1 MTGVRNIRRAA
12 NEVVIAG
19 RGAAANVSAVVE
31 RLGATSV
38 TVVTTPSVAASPLL
52 DRIVSAIGADK
63 VTIFSQSRAHTPEST
78 VLDATDAAVSA
89 DALVSLGGSS
99 VVDLTKGVALV
110 LAAGRD
116 FDALRASG
124 PWGSPTLPHIAIP
137 TTLSAAE
144 FTAAAG
150 ITNTERGVKE
160 IYLGASLAPRTVI
173 LDGDLG
179 EYTPRR
185 LWAGTGM
192 KLVADCIEG
201 MLSARATRFT
211 DALLL
216 EALQILLSDLG
227 SHDDADARQRCL
239 EAAHMTLSNLHNV
252 GVGATAALRHQL
264 GGGAGLPHGEASTIV
279 LPHVLRWNGDAARPV
294 LDRIAGR
301 LGVGDANG
309 LIVKIEQSIA
319 ALGLPARLSEVGID
333 ASSLAAVA
341 QHAASEASARRN
353 VRPVDAAGLREILDS
368 AY

>member
-1 MTGVRNIRRAA
+1 MTVVRNIRRAA
-12 NEVVIAG
+12 NEVVITG
-19 RGAAANVSAVVE
+19 RGAAHNVSAVVE
-31 RLGATSV
+31 RLDAVRV

-52 DRIVSAIGADK
+52 DRIVSAIGEDK
-63 VTIFSQSRAHTPEST
+63 VTTFTQSRAHTPEGT
-78 VLDATDAAVSA
+78 VLDAADAARSA
-89 DALVSLGGSS
+89 DVLVSFGGSS

-116 FDALRASG
+116 FDALRAGG
-124 PWGSPTLPHIAIP
+124 PLRSPALPHIAIP

-173 LDGDLG
+173 LDGDLS
-179 EYTPRR
+179 EFTPRR
-185 LWAGTGM
+185 LWSGTGM

-201 MLSARATRFT
+201 MLSTRATHFT

-216 EALQILLSDLG
+216 GALQILLSDLEA
-227 SHDDADARQRCL
+227 HDDADARQRCL

-252 GVGATAALRHQL
+252 GIGATAALRHQL

-301 LGVGDANG
+301 LGTGDANG
-309 LIVKIEQSIA
+309 LIVHIEQTIA
-319 ALGLPARLSEVGID
+319 GLGLPARLNEVGID
-333 ASSLAAVA
+333 GQSLDAIA
-341 QHAASEASARRN
+341 QHAASEASARSN
-353 VRPVDAAGLREILDS
+353 VRPADAAGLREILDL

>member
-1 MTGVRNIRRAA
+1 MTGVRSIRRAA

-19 RGAAANVSAVVE
+19 RGAADNVSAVVE

-63 VTIFSQSRAHTPEST
+63 VTTFTQSRAHTPEKT
-78 VLDATDAAVSA
+78 VLDAADAAESA
-89 DALVSLGGSS
+89 DVLVSLGGSS

-110 LAAGRD
+110 LAGGRD

-124 PWGSPTLPHIAIP
+124 PFRSLTLPHIAIP

-173 LDGDLG
+173 LDGDFG
-179 EYTPRR
+179 EYTPQR

-216 EALQILLSDLG
+216 DALQILLSDLG

-264 GGGAGLPHGEASTIV
+264 GGGAGLPHGEGPDR
-279 LPHVLRWNGDAARPV
+279 PHRTDHRC
-294 LDRIAGR
+294 
-301 LGVGDANG
+301 
-309 LIVKIEQSIA
+309 
-319 ALGLPARLSEVGID
+319 ARLAGPPQRSRYRYLFAGCGR
-333 ASSLAAVA
+333 
-341 QHAASEASARRN
+341 SARRCGGISTKQ
-353 VRPVDAAGLREILDS
+353 RPTCRRCWSARDSRFRLLSDLLDDECQGLVVVVGE
-368 AY
+368 

>member
-1 MTGVRNIRRAA
+1 MTAPRSIRRAA

-19 RGAAANVSAVVE
+19 RGAAAGVSTVVD
-31 RLGATSV
+31 RLGARRV
-38 TVVTTPSVAASPLL
+38 LVVTTPSVAASPLL
-52 DRIVSAIGADK
+52 DQLVTAIGPEK
-63 VTIFSQSRAHTPEST
+63 VTTFTQSRAHTPETT
-78 VLDATDAAVSA
+78 VLDAADAARSA
-89 DALVSLGGSS
+89 EGLVSLGGSS

-116 FDALRASG
+116 FDALRANG
-124 PWGSPTLPHIAIP
+124 PLRAPALPHIAIP

-179 EYTPRR
+179 EYTPQR

-216 EALQILLSDLG
+216 DALQLLLADLG
-227 SHDDADARQRCL
+227 AHDDADARQRCL

-252 GVGATAALRHQL
+252 GIGAIAALRHQL
-264 GGGAGLPHGEASTIV
+264 GGGAGLAHGEASTIV

-294 LDRIAGR
+294 LDRIAAR
-301 LGVGDANG
+301 LDVGHADG
-309 LIVKIEQSIA
+309 LIAHIEQTIG
-319 ALGLPARLSEVGID
+319 ALGLPARLREVGID
-333 ASSLAAVA
+333 VASLDAIAD
-341 QHAASEASARRN
+341 HAAAEASARSN
-353 VRPVDAAGLREILDS
+353 IRPADAAGLRQILDS

>member
-1 MTGVRNIRRAA
+1 MTAIRNIKRAA
-12 NEVVIAG
+12 NEVVITG
-19 RGAAANVSAVVE
+19 RGAARDVSAAVE
-31 RLGATSV
+31 RLGAESV
-38 TVVTTPSVAASPLL
+38 AVVTTPSVAASPLL
-52 DRIVSAIGADK
+52 DLVVSAIGADK
-63 VTIFSQSRAHTPEST
+63 VTTFTESRAHTPEAT
-78 VLDATDAAVSA
+78 VLAAADTASSA

-116 FDALRASG
+116 FEALLASG
-124 PWGSPTLPHIAIP
+124 PLRTPTLPHIALP

-144 FTAAAG
+144 FTAASG

-160 IYLGASLAPRTVI
+160 IYRGASLAPRTVI

-179 EYTPRR
+179 EYTPQR
-185 LWAGTGM
+185 LWVGTGM

-216 EALQILLSDLG
+216 DALQILLSDLG
-227 SHDDADARQRCL
+227 AHDNADARQRCL

-252 GVGATAALRHQL
+252 GIGATGALRHQL

-279 LPHVLRWNGDAARPV
+279 LPHVLRWNGEAARPV
-294 LDRIAGR
+294 LDRISDR
-301 LGVGDANG
+301 LGTGDASG
-309 LIVKIEQSIA
+309 LIVHIEQTMA
-319 ALGLPARLSEVGID
+319 ELGLPLSLSELGVEIASLD
-333 ASSLAAVA
+333 AIAHNAAL
-341 QHAASEASARRN
+341 ETSARSN
-353 VRPVDAAGLREILDS
+353 IRPADTAGLREILEF

>member
-1 MTGVRNIRRAA
+1 MTGVRTIRRAA
-12 NEVVIAG
+12 NEAVIAG
-19 RGAAANVSAVVE
+19 RGAADEVSGVIE
-31 RLGATSV
+31 RLDASLV
-38 TVVTTPSVAASPLL
+38 AVVTTPSVAASPLL
-52 DRIVSAIGADK
+52 DRIVTAIGVDK
-63 VTIFSQSRAHTPEST
+63 VTTFTRARAHTPEQT
-78 VLDATDAAVSA
+78 VLEAADAAASA
-89 DALVSLGGSS
+89 EVLVSLGGSS

-110 LAAGRD
+110 LAGGRD
-116 FDALRASG
+116 FDALRSRG
-124 PWGSPTLPHIAIP
+124 PLRSPALAHVAIP

-150 ITNTERGVKE
+150 ITDTERGVKE
-160 IYLGASLAPRTVI
+160 IYFGASLAPSTVI

-216 EALQILLSDLG
+216 DALQILLADLAF
-227 SHDDADARQRCL
+227 HDDADARQRCL

-264 GGGAGLPHGEASTIV
+264 GGGAGVPHGEASTIV

-294 LDRIAGR
+294 LDRIAHR
-301 LGVGDANG
+301 LGVGDATG
-309 LIVKIEQSIA
+309 LIDHIEQTIA
-319 ALGLPARLSEVGID
+319 ALGLPARLDEVGITS
-333 ASSLAAVA
+333 ASFDGIAH
-341 QHAASEASARRN
+341 HAASEASARSN
-353 VRPVDAAGLREILDS
+353 VRVADASGLREILDLAS
-368 AY
+368 